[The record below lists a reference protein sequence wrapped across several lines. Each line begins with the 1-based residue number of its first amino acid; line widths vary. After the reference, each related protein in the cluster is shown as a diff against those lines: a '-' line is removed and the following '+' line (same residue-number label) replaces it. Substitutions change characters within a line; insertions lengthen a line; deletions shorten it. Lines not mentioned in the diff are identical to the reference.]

1 MTLFMVI
8 STGLDKYSSYKVRV
22 AASTAVGESPMTD
35 EDYIFVVT
43 LEDGI
48 ETIIFHTHAEVL
60 LHSLGHGRSLNMPL
74 SVF

>member
-8 STGLDKYSSYKVRV
+8 STGLDKYSSYKLRV

-48 ETIIFHTHAEVL
+48 
-60 LHSLGHGRSLNMPL
+60 
-74 SVF
+74 